1 MPGHHIASVLLN
13 PRAFLQGAYRLLFK
27 DICDLFLLLPKG
39 LRRAMLGL
47 GGLMFCQAGA
57 ELMMII
63 AMSRLGMAPA
73 DPEGLATLFPYR
85 QIFACL
91 PALKA
96 WAGELPARF
105 LLLATLVICFFVLLK
120 NFVTALTTRFTGSLS
135 ERVSLSIG
143 REMMRLYLYSDYCW
157 HLSCA
162 SGQALQM
169 LMWRTSVANLLVQ
182 QLSALTGIITCAVLF
197 VGMVADEPRLSLSI
211 MIIMVGLGGV
221 VYLGLRRRIDKSA
234 QAAAEAGV
242 RENQVVLAATRGIRD
257 VLIYGQQ
264 DSFDSSFTAAIREGI
279 GPKIFL
285 LLANSLPSLIL
296 ETMGFVLIPLTV
308 ALLMAWGESL
318 SAIVSAVMLLVLT
331 AWRVLPYLNR
341 GVGQMVSIR
350 SILPMARPV
359 LAFLKELRASNEELP
374 PPPKNGFSFRWKLEL
389 KNASFNYPD
398 SKQTALAGI
407 DIVIP
412 RGSLVGF
419 IGQSGAGK
427 STCCNLISGL
437 CPPSSGEF
445 LVDGRAP
452 DAEELAAL
460 KKRIGFVPQA
470 PFLLAGTVAAN
481 VAFSEWGKPWDEE
494 KVIRACKLAA
504 VDFFPLDGQ
513 GILHPVGDNG
523 AGLSGGQA
531 QRISIA
537 RALYAEPEILI
548 FDEATSALDAGNEN
562 IIVSSIE
569 RLRGSVTCVI
579 IAHRLSTV
587 ERCDIIY
594 WFENGTVVKSG
605 PPESILEEYRQSFR
619 KAGVEGAP

>member
-1 MPGHHIASVLLN
+1 MIHPAL
-13 PRAFLQGAYRLLFK
+13 FFK
-27 DICDLFLLLPKG
+27 DLYNLLLKDIVDLYKLLSGALRKGILFLSV
-39 LRRAMLGL
+39 
-47 GGLMFCQAGA
+47 LMFCQAGT
-57 ELMMII
+57 ELLMI
-63 AMSRLGMAPA
+63 MSIRHLGMAPS
-73 DPEGLATLFPYR
+73 DPSSLANEFPY
-85 QIFACL
+85 FL
-91 PALKA
+91 LFGYFPNLYE
-96 WAGELPARF
+96 WAMRESTRF
-105 LLLATLVICFFVLLK
+105 LLLATVMVFFFVLLK
-120 NFVTALTTRFTGSLS
+120 NVVTGLTTCSTGKLS
-135 ERVSLSIG
+135 EKVSLAIG
-143 REMMRLYLYSDYCW
+143 NEIMRRFLFSEYRW
-157 HLSCA
+157 HLS
-162 SGQALQM
+162 SQSNQALQI
-169 LMWRTSVANLLVQ
+169 LMWRSTVANLLVQ
-182 QLSALTGIITCAVLF
+182 QLSALTGLVTCIILF
-197 VGMVADEPRLSLSI
+197 IGMIMDEPKLSFSLMALMFSLGAALYILLKRGIDLNAKRVADAGANENLVI
-211 MIIMVGLGGV
+211 M
-221 VYLGLRRRIDKSA
+221 A
-234 QAAAEAGV
+234 T
-242 RENQVVLAATRGIRD
+242 TRGIRE
-257 VLIYGQQ
+257 VVMYAQQ
-264 DSFDSSFTAAIREGI
+264 ETFAARFAEAIEVGI
-279 GPKIFL
+279 PSKIFL
-285 LLANSLPSLIL
+285 LFANTLPTLVL
-296 ETMGFVLIPLTV
+296 ETAGFLFIPLTV
-308 ALLMAWGESL
+308 GIMMYWQASMAQ
-318 SAIVSAVMLLVLT
+318 IVSAVMLLVLT

-341 GVGQMVSIR
+341 GVGQMVAIR

-359 LAFLKELRASNEELP
+359 LGFLHNLRRNAQQEPHNPSRQ
-374 PPPKNGFSFRWKLEL
+374 FSFVRELYLKDVDFAYPENNVAVL
-389 KNASFNYPD
+389 KNIN
-398 SKQTALAGI
+398 
-407 DIVIP
+407 IVIP
-412 RGSLVGF
+412 KGKIVGF

-494 KVIRACKLAA
+494 KVIRACRLAA

-619 KAGVEGAP
+619 KAGVEGAT